1 MTSIDFTILDFIQA
15 HLRNDF
21 FDAVMPCLTWLG
33 NAGVVW
39 ILLTAVLL
47 CIPKTRKLGFTLM
60 VALLMDVVICN
71 GVIKPLMARIRPFD
85 VNTAVKLII
94 AKPTDFSFPSGHAA
108 ASFASASGLYFRR
121 SKLWIPAFIL
131 ALLISF
137 SRLYLYV
144 HYPSDVLAG
153 IALGILLG
161 YLAKLVTDVVFHETD
176 KWKKKK
182 AT

>member
-1 MTSIDFTILDFIQA
+1 MQT
-15 HLRNDF
+15 HLRNAV
-21 FDAVMPCLTWLG
+21 FDAVMPTISWLG
-33 NAGVVW
+33 NAGLVW
-39 ILLTAVLL
+39 LLLTAVLL

-60 VALLMDVVICN
+60 VVLFMDVVVCN
-71 GVIKPLMARIRPFD
+71 GVIKPLVARIRPYEL
-85 VNTAVKLII
+85 NTAVKLII
-94 AKPTDFSFPSGHAA
+94 AKPLDYSFPSGHAA
-108 ASFASASGLYFRR
+108 ASFAATSALYFRR
-121 SKLWIPAFIL
+121 SKLWIPAFLL

-176 KWKKKK
+176 KRKKRR